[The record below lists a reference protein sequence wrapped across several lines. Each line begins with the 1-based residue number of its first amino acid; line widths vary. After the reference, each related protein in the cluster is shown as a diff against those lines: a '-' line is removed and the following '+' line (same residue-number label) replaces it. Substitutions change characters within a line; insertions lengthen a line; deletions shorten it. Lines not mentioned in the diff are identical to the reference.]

1 VGLRVIGDEFFF
13 SISPKFLDWDTV
25 LGTLGDALTSDISSN
40 NVKTDNVV
48 SYYVNFDWQFEK
60 TT

>member
-1 VGLRVIGDEFFF
+1 MSFF

-25 LGTLGDALTSDISSN
+25 FGTLGDALTSDISSN

-60 TT
+60 TA